1 MKQTIDDILAISDN
15 RLIKIL
21 LIVLM
26 ALLAQI
32 IIKAVLKSV
41 MRFPLN
47 EDIFPKQR
55 RDREKR
61 IKTLNGIVGAIV
73 TLSVWF
79 VAVVMI
85 LGILNV
91 PIAPLLT
98 SAGLIGA
105 ALAFG
110 MQSLI
115 RDFISGIFI
124 ISENQYRVDDYIQLE
139 KVGGKVKA
147 ITVRTTVLED
157 ENGSIHHIPN
167 GSIIISTNLSMGALK
182 LQEQLDIDPDET
194 IAGFKSKLDK
204 ISAKIEKDPELSTLV
219 KAGPTLVT
227 VNKVTTKATTVTI
240 TFTTSANKRHAATGV
255 IWQEI
260 KQSTIKLA

>member
-1 MKQTIDDILAISDN
+1 MQQTLDNILAISDN

-21 LIVLM
+21 LVILL

-32 IIKAVLKSV
+32 ILKAILKSV

-47 EDIFPKQR
+47 EDIFPKQK

-61 IKTLNGIVGAIV
+61 IKTLNSIVGAIV
-73 TLSVWF
+73 SLSVWF
-79 VAVVMI
+79 VAIVMI

-124 ISENQYRVDDYIQLE
+124 ISENQYRVDDYIQLD
-139 KVGGKVKA
+139 KVSGKVIA
-147 ITVRTTVLED
+147 ITVRTTVLQD
-157 ENGSIHHIPN
+157 DDGSIHHVPN
-167 GSIIISTNLSMGALK
+167 GSIVISTNQSMASLK
-182 LQEQLDIDPDET
+182 LQEQLEIDASESIPSLN
-194 IAGFKSKLDK
+194 SKLEK
-204 ISAKIEKDPELSTLV
+204 IAAKIAKDPELASII
-219 KAGPTLVT
+219 KNGPSLAT
-227 VNKVTTKATTVTI
+227 VNKITAKSTTVTI
-240 TFTTSANKRHAATGV
+240 TFTTSAPKRQIATGAV
-255 IWQEI
+255 LQAI